1 MSYKHKIV
9 SAVATGFAIV
19 SFSAFASAQQDN
31 TTTNQLQ
38 DSVQKQ
44 EKRERKGFGKE
55 GRGGKHHGN
64 RMGMRQLQEL
74 NLTDAQKQQ
83 VREIMSSRKAD
94 SENFQEL
101 RQLAQAKRDGT
112 ITPEQTEKL
121 RTFKQQMRQN
131 AEQTHRQI
139 LAVLTAEQRTQLEQ
153 LKQQKREQKKQ
164 RREMRQNGQQI
175 DTPKDNN

>member
-1 MSYKHKIV
+1 MSYKQKIV
-9 SAVATGFAIV
+9 STVATGFAIV
-19 SFSAFASAQQDN
+19 SFSAFASAQRDN
-31 TTTNQLQ
+31 TTTNQSP

-44 EKRERKGFGKE
+44 ERHERRGFGKE
-55 GRGGKHHGN
+55 GRGGGKHHGN

-153 LKQQKREQKKQ
+153 LKQQKREQTE
-164 RREMRQNGQQI
+164 RCARVSA
-175 DTPKDNN
+175 DT